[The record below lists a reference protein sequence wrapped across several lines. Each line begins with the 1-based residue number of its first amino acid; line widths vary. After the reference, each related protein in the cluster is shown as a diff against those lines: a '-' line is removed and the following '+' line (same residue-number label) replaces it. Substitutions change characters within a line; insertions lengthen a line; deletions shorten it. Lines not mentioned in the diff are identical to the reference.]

1 MEGIYRIE
9 WTPPPLLIN
18 RQVAAKTIVQRP
30 HRDLIPWDTWLRW
43 FGNKTQVELGFPVA
57 QIYQDRRP
65 TVKGVLVRA
74 SEWNPPEGCLRV
86 ISEDEYSFVR
96 TQQIANSHD
105 DLQVGDTEKTWLQNI
120 EDMQAREYDDV
131 GMDSHL
137 LRFLSF
143 TNCSYPVRRE
153 SHGLLMLNS
162 IRTIRHIRLRGSFL
176 LLTLSSFPV

>member
-9 WTPPPLLIN
+9 WTPPPLVIN
-18 RQVAAKTIVQRP
+18 RQVEAKTIVQRP